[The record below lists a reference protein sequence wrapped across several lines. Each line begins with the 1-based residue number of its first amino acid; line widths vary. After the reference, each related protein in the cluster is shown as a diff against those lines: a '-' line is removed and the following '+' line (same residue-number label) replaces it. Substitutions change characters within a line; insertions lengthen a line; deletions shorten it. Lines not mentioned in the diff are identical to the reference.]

1 MIDFQE
7 TRLRQKSEAGFDFW
21 MSGQSTCGEMRNN
34 HIIHIMETYSQ
45 RIVERSGAM
54 SVRSLSVSSGNSDG
68 MKVIHFFKIV
78 GILGGL
84 VWLTRVLIGIAV
96 FVGILLSLGL
106 LS

>member
-1 MIDFQE
+1 
-7 TRLRQKSEAGFDFW
+7 
-21 MSGQSTCGEMRNN
+21 
-34 HIIHIMETYSQ
+34 
-45 RIVERSGAM
+45 M